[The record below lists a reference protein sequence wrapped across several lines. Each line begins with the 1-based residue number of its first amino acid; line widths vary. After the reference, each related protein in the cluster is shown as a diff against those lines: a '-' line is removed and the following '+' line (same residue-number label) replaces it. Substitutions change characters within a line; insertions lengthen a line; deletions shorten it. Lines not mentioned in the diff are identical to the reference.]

1 MADSG
6 EEAMSG
12 SETLGQTRNIS
23 DGFAKLAIVGLI
35 VALGAGLAQAFAGP
49 GRQLGYWDHNFGFR
63 ILEWGGYAGLVA
75 AGASLIGLFF
85 AWGVGR
91 HRLTTVG
98 VFGVLLGA
106 VIAYWPWAM
115 SRSYR
120 EPPPLYDITTD
131 TANPPPFVAALELR
145 KGARL
150 PAEYPASFASEQLQA
165 YPNIKPMIRRESPQQ
180 AFARALRAAR
190 AMGWNVHTI
199 VPEEG
204 RIEAVAK
211 TLWFGFEDDVVIRVT
226 ALENGGSR
234 IDVRSTGRLGRRDGG
249 TNAKRVK
256 AYLEK
261 LNSAG

>member
-1 MADSG
+1 
-6 EEAMSG
+6 MSG
-12 SETLGQTRNIS
+12 SSAMLGSTRSIS
-23 DGFAKLAIVGLI
+23 DGFAKLAVIGLV
-35 VALGAGLAQAFAGP
+35 VALGAGVVQASAGP
-49 GRQLGYWDHNFGFR
+49 GRQLGYWDHNFGFKL
-63 ILEWGGYAGLVA
+63 IEWGGYAGLAA

-91 HRLTTVG
+91 HRLMSVG
-98 VFGVLLGA
+98 ILGVVMGALL
-106 VIAYWPWAM
+106 AYWPWQLN
-115 SRSYR
+115 RSYR

-131 TANPPPFVAALELR
+131 TANPPPFIAALELR

-150 PAEYPASFASEQLQA
+150 PADYPANFANQQPQV
-165 YPNIKPMIRRESPQQ
+165 YPDIRPMIRKEPPEQ

-190 AMGWNVHTI
+190 AMGWNLHTV
-199 VPEEG
+199 VPAEG

-211 TLWFGFEDDVVIRVT
+211 SFWFGFEDDVVVRVT
-226 ALENGGSR
+226 AIDGGSR

-261 LNSAG
+261 LNAAG